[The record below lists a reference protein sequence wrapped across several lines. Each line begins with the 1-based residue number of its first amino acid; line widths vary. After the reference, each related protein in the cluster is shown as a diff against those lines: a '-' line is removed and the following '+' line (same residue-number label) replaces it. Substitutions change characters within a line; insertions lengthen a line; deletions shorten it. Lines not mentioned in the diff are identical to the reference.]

1 MSKVYINGQLVSET
15 AAKLSVFDRG
25 FLYGEGVFETLRA
38 YAGRVA
44 FPALHYHRLR
54 ENCERL
60 QIDLPLDEYAF
71 EKTVQKVLAANR
83 LREAVVRVTISAGG
97 TAYTFDRPPHLDANV
112 VLFARRFRPKPERLY
127 HQGASIIVVTSVCG
141 EPPALANLK
150 TTSYLCRMLARQE
163 VQAARA
169 DEGLLL
175 NQRGWVLEGT
185 ATNLLLVRKGRLYT
199 PPLSDGV
206 LPGVTRFGI
215 LGVADS
221 LDIPWREAHI
231 SIENLKAADEIFLT
245 GTTSEVLPVREI
257 RDITIKPRTPGPI
270 TRQLMAA
277 YQQLLPH

>member
-1 MSKVYINGQLVSET
+1 MSKVYINGQLVPET
-15 AAKLSVFDRG
+15 AAKVSVFDRA

-38 YAGRVA
+38 YTGRVA

-60 QIDLPLDEYAF
+60 GIDLPLDEYAF
-71 EKTVQKVLAANR
+71 EKVVQKVLAANR
-83 LREAVVRVTISAGG
+83 LREAVIRVTISAGG
-97 TAYTFDRPPHLDANV
+97 TRYTIDRPPHLNANV
-112 VLFARRFRPKPERLY
+112 VFFARRFQPRPTRLY
-127 HQGASIIVVTSVCG
+127 SHGASLIVVTSVCG
-141 EPPALANLK
+141 EPAALANLK

-185 ATNLLLVRKGRLYT
+185 ATNLFVIRQGRLYT

-206 LPGVTRFGI
+206 LPGVTRFGT
-215 LGVADS
+215 LGLADG
-221 LDIPWREAHI
+221 LGIPWRESHI
-231 SIENLKAADEIFLT
+231 SIANLKAADEIFLT
-245 GTTSEVLPVREI
+245 GTTSELLPVREI
-257 RDITIKPRTPGPI
+257 RGITTKPRTPGPC
-270 TRQLMAA
+270 TQQLMAA